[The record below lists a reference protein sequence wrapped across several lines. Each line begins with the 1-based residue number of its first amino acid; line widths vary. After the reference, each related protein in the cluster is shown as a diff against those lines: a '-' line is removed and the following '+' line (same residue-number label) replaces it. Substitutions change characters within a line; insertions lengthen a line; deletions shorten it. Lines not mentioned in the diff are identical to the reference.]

1 MIRRALDRKFVES
14 PYLVRQLSVFD
25 DQQLITG
32 LSGTFVQ
39 GASVTAELN
48 GERRNN
54 NLYWFGP
61 PK

>member
-1 MIRRALDRKFVES
+1 VIGRALDRKFVES
-14 PYLVRQLSVFD
+14 PYLARQLSVFND
-25 DQQLITG
+25 RQLVTG
-32 LSGTFVQ
+32 LPGTFVR
-39 GASVTAELN
+39 GASVTAELD